1 MGLCRASHRSPLG
14 GPSAWEPNP
23 GLGSWASEPTRCRL
37 PALPVPR
44 NQVGKPQGTRSPRLG
59 GAEGRVPGAR
69 SVCSA
74 FQAVGGGE
82 IWPPHGPCNRQDT
95 SSGSPERLSA
105 LSVGPERAQPSLSLP
120 HPRTGQ
126 GPETPV
132 ATGGRGGIWR
142 NQSPTW
148 TPAPHSAGFA
158 GVESMGHPAGLRCGY
173 TGPSAALGLPRNQT
187 ELRLL
192 QGVCSP
198 RTGIRYP
205 LLPAPCPSLPWN
217 LLPQRLPSPFL
228 LFSLGHPR
236 ASAALVF
243 IACVWATWGAPPPTH
258 GVLTVWQVWWAGIT
272 GQAALVHWLRSL
284 LCDIYLGGW

>member
-1 MGLCRASHRSPLG
+1 MGLCPSSHRSPLG

-23 GLGSWASEPTRCRL
+23 GLLNWASRPTRCRL
-37 PALPVPR
+37 PAALPVPQ
-44 NQVGKPQGTRSPRLG
+44 NQVGKLQGARSPRLG
-59 GAEGRVPGAR
+59 GTEGRVPSAL

-74 FQAVGGGE
+74 FQAVGAGE
-82 IWPPHGPCNRQDT
+82 IWLPHGPCNRLDT
-95 SSGSPERLSA
+95 SSRSPERLSA

-132 ATGGRGGIWR
+132 ATGGKGGIWR
-142 NQSPTW
+142 NLSPTW

-192 QGVCSP
+192 PWWRQGVCSA
-198 RTGIRYP
+198 RRGIRYP
-205 LLPAPCPSLPWN
+205 LLPAPCCPSLPWN
-217 LLPQRLPSPFL
+217 LLPLALPASSCCSLWDTPELVLLWYLLHACGRLGAL
-228 LFSLGHPR
+228 LLRPT
-236 ASAALVF
+236 VF
-243 IACVWATWGAPPPTH
+243 
-258 GVLTVWQVWWAGIT
+258 
-272 GQAALVHWLRSL
+272 
-284 LCDIYLGGW
+284 

>member
-1 MGLCRASHRSPLG
+1 MGLCHPSHRSPLG

-23 GLGSWASEPTRCRL
+23 GLPSWASEPTLCRL
-37 PALPVPR
+37 PAALPVPR
-44 NQVGKPQGTRSPRLG
+44 NQVGKPQGARSPRLG
-59 GAEGRVPGAR
+59 CAEGRVPGAR

-82 IWPPHGPCNRQDT
+82 IWPPHGPCNWLDT

-142 NQSPTW
+142 DLSPKW
-148 TPAPHSAGFA
+148 IPALSSAGFA

-192 QGVCSP
+192 LWWRQGVCSP
-198 RTGIRYP
+198 RREIRYP
-205 LLPAPCPSLPWN
+205 LLPDPCCPSLSWN
-217 LLPQRLPSPFL
+217 LLPRAFPASSCCSLWDTPEPALPWYLLHACGRLGAL
-228 LFSLGHPR
+228 LLRPT
-236 ASAALVF
+236 VF
-243 IACVWATWGAPPPTH
+243 
-258 GVLTVWQVWWAGIT
+258 
-272 GQAALVHWLRSL
+272 
-284 LCDIYLGGW
+284 